1 MTGMDRISEK
11 FRGAARVRCA
21 GDEPRLRW
29 YGRIQKSDGEYI
41 RRGILRLK
49 LASRRSVGRSNNR
62 FMDGFKGD
70 EKLVCVREDDPR
82 GGLDGGI

>member
-1 MTGMDRISEK
+1 MLK
-11 FRGAARVRCA
+11 CA
-21 GDEPRLRW
+21 GDEPGLRR

-70 EKLVCVREDDPR
+70 EKLVGVREDDPR